1 MKPKNLT
8 EYASDEQEKEQLR
21 KLGERKSKTS
31 VEGVDGDYPTFETTG
46 GKSPLTLNKRKGKT
60 Y

>member
-1 MKPKNLT
+1 MKAKDLAKYT
-8 EYASDEQEKEQLR
+8 SDKQEKEQLQKR
-21 KLGERKSKTS
+21 GSRQSNS
-31 VEGVDGDYPTFETTG
+31 SEGVDGNYPTFETTG